1 MRAVA
6 VWRAHTFLTWRRAA
20 LLGAIAFAVGCGNS
34 STTPPTTPTTPTGTV
49 TETLNGLMAPQ
60 GVATRTFTANQPG
73 TVTVQLVRT
82 DPSLT
87 LGLGI
92 GIHSASGA
100 DCNFSQ
106 TVNTAPGGSPQLSV
120 TVDPGDYCAG
130 AYDAGTVGPNGVIV
144 TVTVTHP

>member
-6 VWRAHTFLTWRRAA
+6 VLRAHTFLTWRRAA
-20 LLGAIAFAVGCGNS
+20 LLGAIALAVACGGS
-34 STTPPTTPTTPTGTV
+34 STTTPTTTTGTV

-73 TVTVQLVRT
+73 TVTVQLVKT

-92 GIHSASGA
+92 GIHSATGA

-106 TVNTAPGGSPQLSV
+106 TLNTVPGGSPQLSV
-120 TVDPGDYCAG
+120 TVDPGEYCAG
-130 AYDAGTVGPNGVIV
+130 AYDAGTVGPSGVIV